1 MLRAME
7 TPYVVRPYAASQM
20 CTESR
25 CFEFVHENFTP
36 TTPLSSLTKQ
46 ENDQF
51 ATLKF
56 CADTIVA
63 GCGCGYGFSDP
74 NWATAQSSSTTIP
87 TAFHTG
93 ITIHGFLGTF
103 EAILYGGVDKELNS
117 PPVLI
122 STRPSSFS
130 TGMFSWF
137 PLYFPLKEPIH
148 VPYGTKVCLN
158 VWRRGDS
165 SRVWYEWSVE
175 VVLPTNDADVL
186 LVTSGIHNPNGRS
199 YFVSL

>member
-1 MLRAME
+1 ME
-7 TPYVVRPYAASQM
+7 TPDVVRPYAASQM
-20 CTESR
+20 FAEKG
-25 CFEFVHENFTP
+25 CFEFRHEDFNSSTFM
-36 TTPLSSLTKQ
+36 SSLH

-51 ATLKF
+51 STLEF
-56 CADTIVA
+56 HTDHISA
-63 GCGCGYGFSDP
+63 GSGCGYGPSDDVS
-74 NWATAQSSSTTIP
+74 TAQSTGIVQTMVK
-87 TAFHTG
+87 TG

-103 EAILYGGVDKELNS
+103 EAILYRGLNAAS
-117 PPVLI
+117 HAPPVII

-148 VPYGTKVCLN
+148 VPYDATVRLN

-175 VVLPTNDADVL
+175 VILLPGSADAL
-186 LVTSGIHNPNGRS
+186 LVTSGVHNPKGRS